1 MKKIQTPL
9 EKLIS
14 DKERIQKQCRIQEQK
29 LNGDFSYIQ
38 ENAGS
43 LLLSGIS
50 YLLFPGSKSTTKSN
64 TTTNTNTE
72 VARQTGLSLGLSD
85 YLSIG
90 KNMLPLLW
98 DIAQPFIMTW
108 GIKKAKNIISNIFTK
123 KKK

>member
-72 VARQTGLSLGLSD
+72 VARQTGLSLELSD